1 MEIVIIE
8 INVGIKCIHVRIEY
22 VECVGVKLGKKFLIF
37 FIFDNTVIR
46 AGIANS
52 FGILQC
58 NVWVEQEVY
67 IQLSRFL
74 VAAVLWNAYRVDE
87 YICAFLRIIERK
99 ILIVLIHAQ
108 KVSCVIRSDCSRTA
122 FHLVEDFVHD
132 ISLYKRLLLKQ
143 LVVSLLPFVKIG
155 GVYVNSLI
163 KLCDCKGIAGIIEH
177 ENIPGILLIPK
188 QAPTVRRTF
197 NHFGIINHADHA
209 EAVGHTVFVRGIEIK
224 IPIKRINV
232 LVIRYI

>member
-22 VECVGVKLGKKFLIF
+22 VECVGVKLGKEFLIF

-46 AGIANS
+46 AGIADS

-87 YICAFLRIIERK
+87 YICAFLP
-99 ILIVLIHAQ
+99 
-108 KVSCVIRSDCSRTA
+108 DCSHTCS
-122 FHLVEDFVHD
+122 E
-132 ISLYKRLLLKQ
+132 
-143 LVVSLLPFVKIG
+143 SLLRNTERLQPHRFP
-155 GVYVNSLI
+155 S
-163 KLCDCKGIAGIIEH
+163 C
-177 ENIPGILLIPK
+177 
-188 QAPTVRRTF
+188 
-197 NHFGIINHADHA
+197 
-209 EAVGHTVFVRGIEIK
+209 
-224 IPIKRINV
+224 
-232 LVIRYI
+232 